1 MICVQ
6 LLTLTVAQFKN
17 NVAPLGMTGMPQRG
31 ESCGVTCVGLGVKPY
46 GSTETTLLTRGGWNM
61 DCAVEYK

>member
-46 GSTETTLLTRGGWNM
+46 GDNSAHERGMEHGLRSR
-61 DCAVEYK
+61 V